1 VDEDMPSNSAVIDDL
16 QRIGA
21 IEDARV
27 NDSESPGE
35 YAATVIG
42 EEFQADWFDLCEW
55 DYRIRTVDD
64 RQDGGLQ
71 LTFDRV
77 VDTSEFVF
85 SQ

>member
-1 VDEDMPSNSAVIDDL
+1 MTSNSAVIDDL

-27 NDSESPGE
+27 NDSGSPGE

-42 EEFQADWFDLCEW
+42 EEFQADWFDLCQW
-55 DYRIRTVDD
+55 DYRIRTVDGRYD
-64 RQDGGLQ
+64 SGLQ
-71 LTFDRV
+71 LTFDRL